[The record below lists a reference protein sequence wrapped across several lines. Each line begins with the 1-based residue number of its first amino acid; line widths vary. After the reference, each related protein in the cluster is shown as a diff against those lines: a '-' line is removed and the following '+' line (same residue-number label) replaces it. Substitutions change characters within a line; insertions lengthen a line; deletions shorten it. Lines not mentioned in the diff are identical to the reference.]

1 VAKAKVRL
9 AKLAD
14 SPSKKTSKQQA
25 EDRETIDRINRQKKE
40 YETLLKAYSYET
52 KARNKGK
59 EAEQR
64 RIER

>member
-14 SPSKKTSKQQA
+14 SPYKKNSKQQN
-25 EDRETIDRINRQKKE
+25 EDKDTIERIQRQKKE
-40 YETLLKAYSYET
+40 YEALLRQYSHEQ

-59 EAEQR
+59 EAE
-64 RIER
+64 